1 MGAGMSA
8 ISLPPHH
15 AIPQNVSWLSEAATS
30 QAVTHATSHDE
41 DLLLIQEPYCREG
54 QVASLAISWKVYQH
68 KAETNEQS
76 PRAAKACTSPSWSLL
91 VIKQERDFVAILLAF
106 NNAQYIIASIYSSP
120 TDSITDTTSN
130 ILDTIQRCPPNSL
143 LLSGDFNAHNTIW
156 GFADTMTKGQELDD
170 FLAAKNIDLL
180 NTPDSPPTFD
190 NTYHVGWP
198 DLTLCSSSIAVL
210 YWTVVDDESCSDH
223 KYLHFLIN
231 CDTKITVLRRYKLP
245 GNKIRPLS
253 RSFTRILNN
262 EENNLALHN
271 SPEGM
276 EIFTD
281 RLLENLKAACSEL
294 LPIHAQRRKYKELSG
309 GRKSSDNNGKNAE
322 LSDAAYVPPP
332 MNEDRKSELL
342 ATFRKERA
350 LYKNN
355 ILAAKITS
363 WRKFCTENSNPYG
376 ILHKLAS
383 SKIYQPAQ
391 IFMQP
396 PNTINDNPV
405 QNTATTILNEH
416 HHNPHRQRGRRCAGT
431 ENCSHEYQH
440 PTDST

>member
-1 MGAGMSA
+1 MQHPYDA
-8 ISLPPHH
+8 
-15 AIPQNVSWLSEAATS
+15 
-30 QAVTHATSHDE
+30 

-54 QVASLAISWKVYQH
+54 QVASLPISWKVYQR
-68 KAETNEQS
+68 KAETNEKS
-76 PRAAKACTSPSWSLL
+76 PRAAIACTNPSWSPI

-120 TDSITDTTSN
+120 TDSITGTTSY
-130 ILDTIQRCPPNSL
+130 ILDTIQRCPSTPL

-156 GFADTMTKGQELDD
+156 GYADTTTKGQELED
-170 FLAAKNIDLL
+170 FLAANNIHLL
-180 NTPDSPPTFD
+180 NTSDSPPTFD

-198 DLTLCSSSIAVL
+198 DLTLCSSSIANLVQD
-210 YWTVVDDESCSDH
+210 WTVVDDESCSDH

-231 CDTKITVLRRYKLP
+231 CDTKITVLRRYRLP

-253 RSFTRILNN
+253 RSFTRILSN

-294 LPIHAQRRKYKELSG
+294 LPTRAAKKIQGVKWWTKELRQQRQKCRAIRRRIRSTT
-309 GRKSSDNNGKNAE
+309 
-322 LSDAAYVPPP
+322 
-332 MNEDRKSELL
+332 NEDRKIQLL

-396 PNTINDNPV
+396 PNTSNDNPV
-405 QNTATTILNEH
+405 QNTATTILNEVF
-416 HHNPHRQRGRRCAGT
+416 
-431 ENCSHEYQH
+431 
-440 PTDST
+440 PTDNAEEDTPAQKIVRMNTTIPPTPHDIPFSDKEVKQANFPTPTPEKGPRSRRLGL